1 MICHR
6 DFIPLNS
13 SDCVLRTL
21 NPMNA
26 AESSSHNTSL
36 CSFLFSPFSFL
47 SAVLTT
53 NLGLIKAWE
62 QRRDPKLHDQSSV
75 LEKQERETM
84 LSWSTVMGRFSVK
97 VFHRTSNSRS
107 ESCPREL
114 LKQWGFRGP
123 KATDTRPGTK
133 GIEIPKFPALW
144 VNRLQAPVHSGT
156 EQHPFP
162 AALGEVRAWIPCA
175 GASCSEQSRV
185 RTVISP

>member
-1 MICHR
+1 MLRKALPTTLHYAR
-6 DFIPLNS
+6 FYFPLS
-13 SDCVLRTL
+13 PSCQQSWPQTSGSLRHENREGTQ
-21 NPMNA
+21 
-26 AESSSHNTSL
+26 SCTTR
-36 CSFLFSPFSFL
+36 
-47 SAVLTT
+47 AVCWKSRSVRRCWA
-53 NLGLIKAWE
+53 GAQWWE
-62 QRRDPKLHDQSSV
+62 
-75 LEKQERETM
+75 
-84 LSWSTVMGRFSVK
+84 GFSVK

-107 ESCPREL
+107 ESCSREL